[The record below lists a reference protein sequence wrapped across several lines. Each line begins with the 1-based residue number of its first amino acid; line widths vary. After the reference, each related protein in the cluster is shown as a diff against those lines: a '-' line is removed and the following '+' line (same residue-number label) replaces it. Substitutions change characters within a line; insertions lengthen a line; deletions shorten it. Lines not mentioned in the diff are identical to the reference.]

1 MITRYMK
8 NSNKNPHFDIWI
20 SYVIQLKQPNKNTS
34 GEFLYFPP
42 QSVSRKGERKKYKW
56 ISFSNKYGTLN
67 STIFAK
73 EKIYY
78 ILCNGDFLINNW
90 MIKNDMQIIFYFL
103 SQPTCIKALK
113 ILKTLVIIWN
123 DSALSSLS
131 KDIHRFCNI
140 GRNIFITSSMGPR
153 SSFRLNLI

>member
-1 MITRYMK
+1 MISGSVMSF
-8 NSNKNPHFDIWI
+8 NWSNLTKTLLVNFCIFCHNQW
-20 SYVIQLKQPNKNTS
+20 VGKEK
-34 GEFLYFPP
+34 
-42 QSVSRKGERKKYKW
+42 ERKKYKW

-73 EKIYY
+73 EKIDY